1 MTERSGG
8 QLVVDA
14 LVAQGVS
21 TVFGVPGESYLTV
34 LDALHDTEVRY
45 LTCRQEGGAAYMAEA
60 WGKLTG
66 EPGVCMV
73 TRGPGATNA
82 SVGVHTAMQDST
94 PMLLLVG
101 QVSTGRRGREAFQEI
116 DYRHFFGSIAKW
128 VVEVARTDDL
138 ADALTIAF
146 KIAVSG
152 RPGPVVV
159 ALPEDVL
166 TASTAVVD
174 VTPLQVERATPAVD
188 EIDTIIEELGAAE
201 RPVMIVGG
209 GRWTIPAR
217 RDLEQFAEANTI
229 AVVTAFRFHDL
240 IDNFSDVY
248 VGEAGVWMST
258 AVQST
263 IRDADLIVGLGIRF
277 GQMTTGA
284 WSLLDL
290 PTPSQRV
297 VHVHP
302 ERIQLGRIYST
313 EVGVLGDPSITI
325 AMLRDRELVSS
336 PGRSGW
342 VADRRAAYLESMV
355 CPPQPG
361 GVDMGEVMAW
371 LQAELPPDAIITN
384 GAGNFTV
391 WPSKFFRYG
400 PDARLL
406 APQSGT
412 MGYGLP
418 AAIAAKA
425 AHPDRTV
432 VCFAGDGDL
441 QMTIQE
447 LATARQAG
455 CEPIVIVVDNQMYG
469 TIRTH
474 QERVFP
480 ERVSGTDLVNP
491 DFVMLAAAHG
501 MHSERVATTGD
512 FAPAF
517 ARAAASPTGALLH
530 IRVDPS
536 RLTPFESITDVR
548 GRPRPK

>member
-1 MTERSGG
+1 MTERTGG

-14 LVAQGVS
+14 LVAQGV
-21 TVFGVPGESYLTV
+21 TTAFGVPGESYLAV
-34 LDALHDTEVRY
+34 LDALHDTDIRY
-45 LTCRQEGGAAYMAEA
+45 VTCRQEGGAAYMAEA

-73 TRGPGATNA
+73 TRGPGAANA

-94 PMLLLVG
+94 PMVLLVG
-101 QVSTGRRGREAFQEI
+101 QVSTDRRGREAFQEI

-128 VVEVARTDDL
+128 VVEVERTDAL

-159 ALPEDVL
+159 AVPEDVL
-166 TASTAVVD
+166 AASTSVVD
-174 VTPLQVERATPAVD
+174 VTPLLVERATPTTQ
-188 EIDTIIEELGAAE
+188 EIDTVVEELGAAE

-209 GRWTIPAR
+209 GRWTTQAR
-217 RDLEQFAEANTI
+217 HDLTVFAEANEL

-240 IDNFSDVY
+240 IDNHSDSY
-248 VGEAGVWMST
+248 VGEAGVWMSEP
-258 AVQST
+258 VQST
-263 IRDADLIVGLGIRF
+263 IRNADLIVGLGIRF
-277 GQMTTGA
+277 GQMTTGG

-290 PTPSQRV
+290 PTPSQRI
-297 VHVHP
+297 VHIHP

-313 EVGVLGDPSITI
+313 AVGVLGDPSITI
-325 AMLRDRELVSS
+325 AMLRDRKLGESD
-336 PGRSGW
+336 GRGRW
-342 VADRRAAYLESMV
+342 VADRRSAHLESMV

-361 GVDMGEVMAW
+361 AVDMGEVMTW

-425 AHPDRTV
+425 AHPDRMV

-441 QMTIQE
+441 QMTMQE
-447 LATARQAG
+447 LGTAHQAG
-455 CEPIVIVVDNQMYG
+455 CEPIVIVLDNQMYG

-501 MHSERVATTGD
+501 FHSERVDTTAH

-517 ARAAASPTGALLH
+517 ARAAASRTGALLH
-530 IRVDPS
+530 ILVDPS
-536 RLTPFESITDVR
+536 RLTPFESITDVQT
-548 GRPRPK
+548 RPST